1 MQSVGEQ
8 SQDASVKIRGICGR
22 INLKQQRLSPTDLR
36 KSQMHTK
43 INKEPFQD
51 THDERE

>member
-1 MQSVGEQ
+1 MGYIKSVNICG
-8 SQDASVKIRGICGR
+8 IRGR

-36 KSQMHTK
+36 KSQMLAK